1 MTLLCYIIVF
11 SVKAKCTSLLNLC
24 CDINII
30 LLFYKQFDSFQT
42 TKSPIYYL
50 LLCSFSI
57 FIATTTIYQIRKR
70 FLSKSNFVIN
80 LYLIHF
86 SLIRSLFC
94 FHLLVRIFQFHG
106 LMCSIVFQHRLQYLY
121 KHLQFCIFIVN
132 LSVSM

>member
-70 FLSKSNFVIN
+70 FLSKSNFVIIFVPN
-80 LYLIHF
+80 SFFINPISFLF
-86 SLIRSLFC
+86 SPFGKDI
-94 FHLLVRIFQFHG
+94 
-106 LMCSIVFQHRLQYLY
+106 
-121 KHLQFCIFIVN
+121 
-132 LSVSM
+132 SVSWFDVFNRFSTSFAISL